1 MSVYVLCTL
10 LSARARCLRV
20 HTSSRAALH
29 ISPPPPP
36 CYLLPC
42 VLSRLRLPLPQV
54 LYRMAKLRHPFAA
67 SAGRDE
73 SIVPPLVQPAQ
84 LPAFPPGWERVSQ
97 VAHRCLC
104 VDPALRPNPSAIV
117 DLLSEILWEV
127 PPRAELRARWAR
139 LNKLSAA
146 IAATLKADGRL
157 KLVDSGQLEF
167 VYAESTEEQLQ
178 IEFIARELEVAAQ
191 ALAVVHVAATE
202 AVAVDAVASAAA
214 VVATAD
220 I

>member
-1 MSVYVLCTL
+1 
-10 LSARARCLRV
+10 
-20 HTSSRAALH
+20 
-29 ISPPPPP
+29 
-36 CYLLPC
+36 
-42 VLSRLRLPLPQV
+42 
-54 LYRMAKLRHPFAA
+54 MAKLRHPFAA